1 MKNAKIKTVRSDNG
15 REYVNME
22 FSKFLTD
29 AGIRH
34 QTTIPHSPQQN
45 DRAERMNQ
53 TIVDKARC
61 LLLDANLDKTFW
73 AEAVSTATYLI
84 NRAPARAIGHKI
96 PEEWS
101 SEKPSLSHL
110 RVFGTRALAH
120 VPKQSRKKW
129 DEKSKEC
136 IFLGYAEDSK
146 GYRLFDTSKKK
157 IFRARDDIV

>member
-1 MKNAKIKTVRSDNG
+1 MKLLRDKHAEGLSFLDPSEEPCEICVKGKHRRDLFPRSSKRASAPLDLIHTELCGPMERKSIGGSSYFMTMIDDYSRKIKTVRSDNG

-45 DRAERMNQ
+45 GRAERMNQ

-73 AEAVSTATYLI
+73 AE
-84 NRAPARAIGHKI
+84 
-96 PEEWS
+96 
-101 SEKPSLSHL
+101 
-110 RVFGTRALAH
+110 
-120 VPKQSRKKW
+120 
-129 DEKSKEC
+129 
-136 IFLGYAEDSK
+136 
-146 GYRLFDTSKKK
+146 
-157 IFRARDDIV
+157 